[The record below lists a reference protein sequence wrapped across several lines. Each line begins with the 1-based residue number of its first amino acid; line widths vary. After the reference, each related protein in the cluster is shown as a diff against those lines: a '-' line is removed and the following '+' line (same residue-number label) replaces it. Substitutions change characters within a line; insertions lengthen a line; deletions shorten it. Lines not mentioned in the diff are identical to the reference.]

1 MTKSWNELSV
11 GCTFNLAAVDS
22 SVVAIPFLSVL
33 TKAPKAPPPPTLR
46 GSAFALASDLG
57 VDVLWY
63 VSNLKPKA
71 LFKPPIPTAAPSL
84 PICPKGPGENAKPM
98 PSPPATPSGE

>member
-1 MTKSWNELSV
+1 MIKSWNELSV

-33 TKAPKAPPPPTLR
+33 TKAPKAPPPPPTLR

-57 VDVLWY
+57 VDVL
-63 VSNLKPKA
+63 
-71 LFKPPIPTAAPSL
+71 
-84 PICPKGPGENAKPM
+84 
-98 PSPPATPSGE
+98 

>member
-33 TKAPKAPPPPTLR
+33 TKAPKAPPPTLR

-57 VDVLWY
+57 VDVL
-63 VSNLKPKA
+63 
-71 LFKPPIPTAAPSL
+71 
-84 PICPKGPGENAKPM
+84 
-98 PSPPATPSGE
+98 

>member
-11 GCTFNLAAVDS
+11 GCTFNLAADDA

-46 GSAFALASDLG
+46 GSAFALASDLE
-57 VDVLWY
+57 VMCYDTY
-63 VSNLKPKA
+63 
-71 LFKPPIPTAAPSL
+71 PI
-84 PICPKGPGENAKPM
+84 
-98 PSPPATPSGE
+98 